1 MQPYGRSRC
10 LRKMSLKR
18 FGKAGYAAMKNSI
31 RALMASLMAVLLP
44 IGLVA
49 TGLARQPTPVIGAE
63 AALKQIYDRVEV
75 LGTLRANETVEITAS
90 VTDTITIIHFSDGQR
105 VAAGDILAEM
115 TSREEHALLEE
126 ETSRRDEALK
136 KYERVASL
144 LARGA
149 VSQAQLDEQEREVQ
163 TARARL
169 RAIESRLEDRLI
181 VAPFGG
187 VVGLRN
193 ISSGALVEPGDI
205 ITTLDDI
212 SVMKLDLNVPSIY
225 LAGLETGTPVE
236 ALSPA
241 FPDRRFSGSI
251 SSIDSRVDPVTR
263 SILVR
268 ALIDNPD
275 GLLKPGLLM
284 TVELLKNQRQTVMI
298 PEQAL
303 IPSGETN
310 QVLVVDDSSSPAVAR
325 QQNVVIGSRRVGEVE
340 IIEGLQPGDKVI
352 THGTF
357 KVRPG
362 QEILV
367 RGMEGGD
374 KPLSELLSGKGSGGG
389 P

>member
-1 MQPYGRSRC
+1 
-10 LRKMSLKR
+10 
-18 FGKAGYAAMKNSI
+18 MKNI
-31 RALMASLMAVLLP
+31 MRALTATLIAPL
-44 IGLVA
+44 LVA
-49 TGLARQPTPVIGAE
+49 GLAASSLARQPTPVIGAE
-63 AALKQIYDRVEV
+63 AVLKQIFDRVEV

-90 VTDTITIIHFSDGQR
+90 VTDTITVIHFSDGQA
-105 VAAGDILAEM
+105 VAAGDILVEM
-115 TSREEHALLEE
+115 TSTEEHALLEE

-136 KYERVASL
+136 RYERVASL
-144 LARGA
+144 VARGA
-149 VSQAQLDEQEREVQ
+149 VSEAQLDERQREVQ
-163 TARARL
+163 TATARL

-181 VAPFGG
+181 KAPFGG

-205 ITTLDDI
+205 ITTLDDL

-225 LAGLETGTPVE
+225 LAALEKGTPVE

-241 FPDRRFSGSI
+241 FPDRRFNGSI

-268 ALIDNPD
+268 ALIDNTD

-284 TVELLKNQRQTVMI
+284 TVELLKNRREALMI

-303 IPSGETN
+303 IPSGKN
-310 QVLVVDDSSSPAVAR
+310 NRVLLIDDSSSPPVAR
-325 QQNVVIGSRRVGEVE
+325 QQDVVIGTRRVGEVE
-340 IIEGLQPGDKVI
+340 IIEGLQPGDTVI

-374 KPLSELLSGKGSGGG
+374 KPLSELLSGKEPGVA

>member
-1 MQPYGRSRC
+1 
-10 LRKMSLKR
+10 
-18 FGKAGYAAMKNSI
+18 
-31 RALMASLMAVLLP
+31 MASLMAALLA
-44 IGLVA
+44 ISLAA

-284 TVELLKNQRQTVMI
+284 TVELLKNQRETVMI

-325 QQNVVIGSRRVGEVE
+325 QQNVVIGTRRVGEVE

>member
-1 MQPYGRSRC
+1 
-10 LRKMSLKR
+10 
-18 FGKAGYAAMKNSI
+18 
-31 RALMASLMAVLLP
+31 MAVLLTAHLLAALP
-44 IGLVA
+44 
-49 TGLARQPTPVIGAE
+49 TRSLARQPTSVIGAE
-63 AALKQIYDRVEV
+63 AEIKQLYDRVEV
-75 LGTLRANETVEITAS
+75 LGTLRANETVDITAS
-90 VTDTITIIHFSDGQR
+90 VTDTITVIHFSDGQT
-105 VAAGDILAEM
+105 VAAGDILVEM
-115 TSREEHALLEE
+115 TSSEEHAQLEE

-136 KYERVASL
+136 RYERVTSL
-144 LARGA
+144 VARGA
-149 VSQAQLDEQEREVQ
+149 VSQAQLDEREREVQ
-163 TARARL
+163 TATARL

-181 VAPFGG
+181 KAPFSG

-212 SVMKLDLNVPSIY
+212 SIMKLDLNVPSIY
-225 LAGLETGTPVE
+225 LAALEKGTPIE

-241 FPDRRFSGSI
+241 FPEKRFSGSI

-268 ALIDNPD
+268 ALLDNPD

-284 TVELLKNQRQTVMI
+284 TVELLKNRREAVMI

-303 IPSGETN
+303 IPSGTEN
-310 QVLVVDDSSSPAVAR
+310 FVLLVDESSSPAVAR
-325 QQNVVIGSRRVGEVE
+325 QQNVVIGTRRVGEVE

-362 QEILV
+362 QEIIV

-374 KPLSELLSGKGSGGG
+374 KPLSELLSGKMPGTG